1 MFKLMRLDD
10 RSGNP
15 GGYQQAC
22 HAAGPYVGERI
33 YTAAIENGY
42 ITDDIRERARCM
54 MRYATND
61 LEANWLYSNHESF
74 LGHYGPDGLQVAA
87 GR

>member
-22 HAAGPYVGERI
+22 YTAGPRVGERI
-33 YTAAIENGY
+33 YTTAIENGY

-74 LGHYGPDGLQVAA
+74 WP
-87 GR
+87 